1 MELPISSM
9 LTLRIDTWRD
19 ARILA
24 DDLSLWVFRGQ
35 ENAEWDLSTG
45 IQRAGTLGK
54 EQSAILTNIES
65 QVIHDFQRRAAHFI
79 TPLPAPE
86 EVPRPTYETPAS
98 SCFENN
104 HSCRSAIIGST
115 RVARRAGR

>member
-54 EQSAILTNIES
+54 VQSLM
-65 QVIHDFQRRAAHFI
+65 
-79 TPLPAPE
+79 
-86 EVPRPTYETPAS
+86 
-98 SCFENN
+98 
-104 HSCRSAIIGST
+104 
-115 RVARRAGR
+115 AGRHCPCSAFTEKRLVAGATHFSHRRFRLCGVMGREFRPSTHWWRLSRHGGR